1 MRFVVVGAGATGGF
15 LGALL
20 TRAGE
25 DVTLVARGPH
35 LEAMARDGLRVRDH
49 SGEWSAP
56 VRCQADLDVVAAADV
71 VLLTVKAHSIAA
83 IAPRLGAL
91 LTPGSALVT
100 AQNGLPWWYFQ
111 KHGGSLE
118 GTVLSSLDPDGI
130 LTRALPVPSL
140 VGAVVWPA
148 TRMLEPGLIEHV
160 EGTRFTIGELDGER
174 SARCGEISAAL
185 NRAGLRCRINKRIR
199 SELWLK
205 LLGNVAMNP
214 LSALTRA
221 TLVRIA
227 SFPAT
232 RQVAQRMMEEAAE
245 VAAALGVE
253 MDLTIEQRLNAAELV
268 GEHHSSMLQDLEM
281 GRPLEVEA
289 LIGAVVELGQLVSVP
304 VPTLSIVYACVKLLD
319 QAPR

>member
-1 MRFVVVGAGATGGF
+1 
-15 LGALL
+15 
-20 TRAGE
+20 
-25 DVTLVARGPH
+25 
-35 LEAMARDGLRVRDH
+35 
-49 SGEWSAP
+49 
-56 VRCQADLDVVAAADV
+56 
-71 VLLTVKAHSIAA
+71 
-83 IAPRLGAL
+83 
-91 LTPGSALVT
+91 
-100 AQNGLPWWYFQ
+100 
-111 KHGGSLE
+111 
-118 GTVLSSLDPDGI
+118 
-130 LTRALPVPSL
+130 VPSL